1 MIVKALK
8 IGFIYSVLYFIG
20 IIIFDYLK
28 LSSDIVHNMT
38 LALRTVLTIALTSTY
53 TYKSK
58 TPVFSIALF
67 QFLLMMLIT
76 AFVLISIWEW
86 IYRNIF

>member
-8 IGFIYSVLYFIG
+8 IGFIYSVLYFVG

-38 LALRTVLTIALTSTY
+38 LALRTVLTIALTY
-53 TYKSK
+53 TYSYTAK

-67 QFLLMMLIT
+67 NFLLMMLIT